1 MKRYHDIAGDGGSR
15 VLEQVAEQR
24 TRIIDGLAGVRHLVA
39 VGSGKGGVGKSTLTL
54 HLAGALRARGLRM
67 AILDADFNGPSQA
80 HMAGVQGA
88 LFVPGSQK
96 VALPRTRNGIGIF
109 SMGSVIPESEAL
121 QFESAADGESHTWR
135 ATREFALL
143 GEILGSFEWGAL
155 DLLMFDLPPG
165 AERTVQYADFLGPRT
180 SFLLV
185 TIPSEVARGVVA
197 RSIAALSTVPNRLLG
212 YVENMSGYYCRDCN
226 AIKPL
231 FVSPDQPPPGRVAA
245 RRDEAVLLSG
255 PHDGPQ
261 MRSAEASA
269 KAEPFDAAH
278 PSTSLGM
285 TLSGS
290 KGQGRS
296 SGLEIPCLGT
306 VPFDPELARH
316 CDLGL
321 PLEDLPRTPVGR
333 ALDHVAQQLLD
344 SLP

>member
-1 MKRYHDIAGDGGSR
+1 MKGYHDIVGDGGSR
-15 VLEQVAEQR
+15 ILEQVAEQR
-24 TRIIDGLAGVRHLVA
+24 TRITDGLAGVRHLVA

-54 HLAGALRARGLRM
+54 HLAGALRARGLRI

-80 HMAGVQGA
+80 RMAGIQEAV
-88 LFVPGSQK
+88 FVPGSRK
-96 VALPRTRNGIGIF
+96 VGLPRTRNGIAVF
-109 SMGSVIPESEAL
+109 SMGSLIPESEAL
-121 QFESAADGESHTWR
+121 EFESAAHGESHTWR

-165 AERTVQYADFLGPRT
+165 AERIVQYADFLGPRT

-197 RSIAALSTVPNRLLG
+197 RSAAALSKAPNRVLG

-231 FVSPDQPPPGRVAA
+231 FVSP
-245 RRDEAVLLSG
+245 ESL
-255 PHDGPQ
+255 
-261 MRSAEASA
+261 
-269 KAEPFDAAH
+269 DAA
-278 PSTSLGM
+278 
-285 TLSGS
+285 
-290 KGQGRS
+290 QGRL

-316 CDLGL
+316 CDQGV
-321 PLEDLPRTPVGR
+321 PLADLPNTPVGR
-333 ALDHVAQQLLD
+333 ALEGVAQQLLD
-344 SLP
+344 SLEFTTSASAHVSTELRRDKPASAHAPREPRSGTESHQ